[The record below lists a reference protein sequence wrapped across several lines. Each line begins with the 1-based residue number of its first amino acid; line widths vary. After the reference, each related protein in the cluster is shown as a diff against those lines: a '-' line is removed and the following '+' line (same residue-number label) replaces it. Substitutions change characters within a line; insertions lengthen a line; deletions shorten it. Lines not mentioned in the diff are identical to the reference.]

1 MFESTVTMLESAL
14 QYGKDGLKV
23 FPCCWPTPEGLCA
36 CGHRNKQGNQDPHIG
51 NDIGKAPKT
60 NHGQNNATSA
70 KGAIDKYWL
79 RYHLANIGMRTD
91 GLIVVDI
98 DAGKEG
104 KDFVANK
111 AILEAHCPLPKT
123 RVHRT
128 GGGGEHWIY
137 QAPEGSDIRNRN
149 GLLPG
154 VDIKANGGYIIAPPS
169 LHRSG
174 QRYSI
179 LDNSPIAPAPA
190 RLMDLL
196 TTKKLKTPYT
206 PTTENQ
212 VIPVGERHSKLLSIA
227 GSLRNNGIGQSDIEA
242 TLLSVNR
249 LVCETDPD
257 NPLPD
262 SEVLGIAASVMKY
275 EPNQK
280 AEYFQAPN
288 AIFKLKINKHDQL
301 VLLYL
306 YRATHNNQEAFPSY
320 KQIAKACNISRT
332 TAVDAIESLVKHGL
346 IVATRRPKNN
356 LDWQSNTYRILP
368 LTPGGDSTL

>member
-1 MFESTVTMLESAL
+1 MLESTVTMLESAQ
-14 QYGKDGLKV
+14 QYGIDGHKV
-23 FPCCWPTPEGLCA
+23 FPCCWPSPEGLCA
-36 CGHRNKQGNQDPHIG
+36 CGHRNKEGNQDPHIG
-51 NDIGKAPKT
+51 NKVGKSPKT
-60 NHGQNNATSA
+60 NHGLNNATSA
-70 KGAIDKYWL
+70 KGAIDKFWL
-79 RYHLANIGMRTD
+79 RSPLANIGMRTD

-98 DAGKEG
+98 DVKHDGFAS
-104 KDFVANK
+104 K
-111 AILEAHCPLPKT
+111 ALLEAQLCPLPKT

-174 QRYSI
+174 KRYEVI
-179 LDNSPIAPAPA
+179 DPSPIAPAPA
-190 RLMDLL
+190 WLIEQ
-196 TTKKLKTPYT
+196 TTAKKQKTPFT

-212 VIPVGERHSKLLSIA
+212 VIPIGERHSKLLSIA
-227 GSLRNNGIGQSDIEA
+227 GSLRNNGISQSDIEA

-249 LVCETDPD
+249 SVCENDPD

-288 AIFKLKINKHDQL
+288 AIFKLKINKHEQL

-320 KQIAKACNISRT
+320 NQIAKACNMSRP

-346 IVATRRPKNN
+346 IVKTPRPKNN
-356 LDWQSNTYRILP
+356 LDWQSNTYKILP
-368 LTPGGDSTL
+368 LTPGGTRGG